1 MEGVERELAAAMRAA
16 LPLEAPYRLNFIGR
30 YLLAQLAGE
39 ALPTVTNGLST
50 DDLARKML
58 MTTELEEELQRA
70 SEVVTLL
77 LNSTK
82 GLDGWPTRCVA
93 ERLVADYPNT
103 PEPAVPG
110 EKAVA
115 ADTATATSPNPTTTL
130 HQTCLH
136 LLLTSIQPASN
147 LHQTCL
153 QLASNFPRTGEGLK
167 LQ

>member
-70 SEVVTLL
+70 SEWSRRC
-77 LNSTK
+77 STAPRARRLAHALRS
-82 GLDGWPTRCVA
+82 GASCRRLPEHTRACSA
-93 ERLVADYPNT
+93 W
-103 PEPAVPG
+103 
-110 EKAVA
+110 
-115 ADTATATSPNPTTTL
+115 
-130 HQTCLH
+130 
-136 LLLTSIQPASN
+136 
-147 LHQTCL
+147 
-153 QLASNFPRTGEGLK
+153 
-167 LQ
+167 